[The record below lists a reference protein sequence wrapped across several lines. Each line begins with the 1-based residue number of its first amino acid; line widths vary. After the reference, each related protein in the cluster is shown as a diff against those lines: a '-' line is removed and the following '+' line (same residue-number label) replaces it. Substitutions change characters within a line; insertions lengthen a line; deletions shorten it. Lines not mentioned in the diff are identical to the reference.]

1 MERSASG
8 RERKKQNKVLYF
20 INLALPFV
28 LSCLNAYNFIK
39 NDEKPELKGTLI
51 TAFVFVGLF
60 FCIISNL
67 MLASWRE
74 VLKLYFT
81 FDSVVPVMVAAMIG
95 FYAVLLFLEIYLSIY
110 QR

>member
-39 NDEKPELKGTLI
+39 NDE
-51 TAFVFVGLF
+51 
-60 FCIISNL
+60 
-67 MLASWRE
+67 
-74 VLKLYFT
+74 
-81 FDSVVPVMVAAMIG
+81 
-95 FYAVLLFLEIYLSIY
+95 
-110 QR
+110 